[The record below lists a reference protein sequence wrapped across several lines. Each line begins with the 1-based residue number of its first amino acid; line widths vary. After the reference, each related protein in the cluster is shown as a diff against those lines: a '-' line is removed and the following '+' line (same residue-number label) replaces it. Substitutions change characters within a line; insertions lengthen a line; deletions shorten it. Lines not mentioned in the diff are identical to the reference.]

1 MSNSNNK
8 TNDDNAL
15 IYSGIHN
22 YINSETYPAYNYLLD
37 TLTLNGS
44 SKLKNDDLNE
54 ILSNTII
61 KKACCTQ
68 KANAN
73 DDNYY
78 ETDVVL
84 PATSD
89 TQGRTLTQ
97 TILVN
102 KSYCDPLY
110 TGSTSAGCSQ
120 FENLYCENSKLLYD
134 TSIPEGSLDAPWT
147 TQVPW
152 CQNHKSLIEQKAEF
166 EAEKRQ
172 QESTEAGKQWAAQ
185 LEQEAIGNINT
196 NSYDMASLLKNS
208 GAVGNINVTNNVTD
222 NVTDSNSKP
231 ESKSNTIYYIIG
243 AISCVILL
251 ILIVVIIIVINKKKN
266 ENTESD

>member
-1 MSNSNNK
+1 MSKNKDNK

-22 YINSETYPAYNYLLD
+22 YINSETYPAYGYLLD

-44 SKLKNDDLNE
+44 SKLKNDDLDE
-54 ILSNTII
+54 ILSKTVI
-61 KKACCTQ
+61 KKACCRQ
-68 KANAN
+68 KENSD

-134 TSIPEGSLDAPWT
+134 RSIPEGSLDNPWT
-147 TQVPW
+147 IQVPW
-152 CQNHKSLIEQKAEF
+152 CENHKSLVEQKAEF

-172 QESTEAGKQWAAQ
+172 QEQTEEGRKWAEK
-185 LEQEAIGNINT
+185 LKKDAIGDINT
-196 NSYDMASLLKNS
+196 NVYDISSLLKDSGKSSDSDNS
-208 GAVGNINVTNNVTD
+208 DDSKTNDKT
-222 NVTDSNSKP
+222 
-231 ESKSNTIYYIIG
+231 KSNTVYYIIG
-243 AISCVILL
+243 GVVCIILL
-251 ILIVVIIIVINKKKN
+251 ILIVVIIVIMNKKKN
-266 ENTESD
+266 KSDSD